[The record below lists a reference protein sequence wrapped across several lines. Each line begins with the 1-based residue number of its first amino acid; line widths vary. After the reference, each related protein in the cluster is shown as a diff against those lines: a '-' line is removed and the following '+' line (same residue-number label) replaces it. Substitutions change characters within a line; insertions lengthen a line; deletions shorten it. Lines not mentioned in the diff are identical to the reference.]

1 MIQIHL
7 LAEEQRVQL
16 KMPLGILLRGTFE
29 QTLDEFEQIARKKKP
44 SIIISVGDALS
55 QALVENS
62 IFPKVLVVD
71 YKIMRKSVSPFV
83 TIGYVTMRL
92 QNSPGTISDDAWT
105 IIASAI
111 KHGNKV
117 SVVVEGEEDLLTLV
131 AILEAPEKTLVV
143 YGQPR
148 EGMVVVEVTPQK
160 KSEIKKIVDSME
172 YIVSKS

>member
-16 KMPLGILLRGTFE
+16 KMPLGILLKGTFE
-29 QTLDEFEQIARKKKP
+29 QTLKEFEQIARKKKP
-44 SIIISVGDALS
+44 SMIISVGDALS
-55 QALVENS
+55 RALIENS
-62 IFPKVLVVD
+62 IFPKVLVLD
-71 YKIMRKSVSPFV
+71 YKIMRESASPFV
-83 TIGYVTMRL
+83 ITGYITMRL
-92 QNSPGTISDDAWT
+92 QNNPGTISDDAWT

-111 KHGNKV
+111 KHENKV
-117 SVVVEGEEDLLTLV
+117 RVVVEGEEDLLTLV

-160 KSEIKKIVDSME
+160 QSEVKKIVDSME
-172 YIVSKS
+172 YVVSKS